1 MDIRKKQKVVIDALE
16 DVKAKD
22 IEAFDVKHIT
32 PEFDR
37 VIIATGDST
46 RQVKSLA
53 RSVHDRMRSL
63 GERVYG
69 LEGEGEGEWVL
80 VDLGDIIVHVMHPAI
95 RAYYNLEELWGQ
107 PKVVG
112 KPTPATGP
120 ARTSA
125 GRQTAARKSAAT
137 ETAVASDVAKS
148 KSPRSAK
155 GKSPAVRTSSPE
167 GAAPARA
174 ATKRTSSKRAVTG
187 LAPTKRAATKRATAG
202 ASARKRTSA
211 ADN

>member
-120 ARTSA
+120 ARKSA
-125 GRQTAARKSAAT
+125 GRKTAARKSAAT
-137 ETAVASDVAKS
+137 KS
-148 KSPRSAK
+148 AATKS
-155 GKSPAVRTSSPE
+155 
-167 GAAPARA
+167 A
-174 ATKRTSSKRAVTG
+174 ATKR
-187 LAPTKRAATKRATAG
+187 APTKRAAKKSASATAPATRAASAKRAP
-202 ASARKRTSA
+202 ARKRSSA
-211 ADN
+211 TGD